1 MSKSKKLIAIAVML
15 TLIIGVIVI
24 LPACKKGNNAN
35 NDEVVVVTD
44 KNGVPV
50 TDENGEAI
58 TVVLEA
64 EIVEITNANGD
75 KVYDENGEVKTSVKY
90 NSKDVAIPLTDKDGK
105 PVTDEN
111 GKVVSTMITVPPKT
125 EKVVTQVQVTDR
137 NGDFVTDENGEILT
151 YTLNYTTGIA
161 GQGGNNS
168 NWGTTLGGSQNDSY
182 KAVVATPDGG
192 CVALFQ
198 TNSKDGTVEKLVSDD
213 ASVPYIVVIK
223 YDSEGKLKWQKV
235 LSGDGALSLS
245 GIDVDSDGNLYLA
258 GYTNAMNLGFTN
270 YGDYDAVLYKLNSSG
285 DVRWVKNFGGKM
297 TDGFN
302 GVSVCTDGSIV
313 AAGLSASTDGNAA
326 ALGLKAGSTAAT
338 VVKFSANGDIIFAKA
353 VGSTGDSFNDV
364 GVDNSGNIYAVGN
377 FSSGV
382 GIENYGKA
390 DAVIAKL
397 DSNGNLAWTQHYG
410 GSRIDN
416 FSGIIALNDGC
427 VVVGRS
433 QSSDYSL
440 QSLGNQGDYDA
451 IIVKFNPNGTIVW
464 ENAFRG
470 FYADG
475 FSSITQAK
483 DGALVVCG
491 YSASGSR
498 DLKTIGN
505 KGGTDGVIV
514 AFNAM
519 GKVSSVQGY
528 GGSRDDKFESACVLN
543 SGEIVACGSTLSI
556 DGDLVGA
563 RAASDGQYTVGMIAR
578 FK

>member
-1 MSKSKKLIAIAVML
+1 MNKSKKLIALALAL
-15 TLIIGVIVI
+15 TLIIALIVI
-24 LPACKKGNNAN
+24 LPACKKNAGSS
-35 NDEVVVVTD
+35 DEVVVVTD

-58 TVVLEA
+58 TVVLET
-64 EIVEITNANGD
+64 EIVEVTNANGD
-75 KVYDENGEVKTSVKY
+75 KVYDENGKVKTSVIY
-90 NSKDVAIPLTDKDGK
+90 HSKNVEIPLTDKNGN
-105 PVTDEN
+105 PVTDAN
-111 GKVVSTMITVPPKT
+111 GKIVSTMITVPPKVERVIT
-125 EKVVTQVQVTDR
+125 EVQVTDR
-137 NGDFVTDENGEILT
+137 NGNFVTDENGEILT

-182 KAVVATPDGG
+182 KAVAATPDGG

-198 TNSKDGTVEKLVSDD
+198 SNSKDGTVEKLVSDD

-223 YDSEGKLKWQKV
+223 YDDSGKLKWQKV
-235 LSGDGALSLS
+235 LSGDGSLSLNS
-245 GIDVDSDGNLYLA
+245 VDVDSDGNIYAA
-258 GYTNAMNLGFTN
+258 GYTNAMNLGFQN
-270 YGDYDAVLYKLNSSG
+270 YGDYDAVLYKLSSSG
-285 DVRWVKNFGGKM
+285 DVRWVKNFGGRM

-302 GVSVCTDGSIV
+302 GVAVGTDGSIV
-313 AAGLSASTDGNAA
+313 AAGLSASTDGNASV
-326 ALGLKAGSTAAT
+326 LGLSAGTTAAA
-338 VVKFSANGDIIFAKA
+338 VVKFNSNGDIVFAKA
-353 VGSTGDSFNDV
+353 IGSTGDSFNDV
-364 GVDNSGNIYAVGN
+364 DVDPSGNIYAVGN
-377 FSSGV
+377 FSSGK

-390 DAVIAKL
+390 DAVIAKFN
-397 DSNGNLAWTQHYG
+397 SSGNLEWTQHYG
-410 GSRIDN
+410 GSKIDN
-416 FSGIIALNDGC
+416 FSGINAVGDGC

-433 QSSDYSL
+433 QSSDQSL
-440 QSLGNQGDYDA
+440 ATLGNQGDYDA
-451 IIVKFNPNGTIVW
+451 IIVKYNPNGTIVW

-475 FSSITQAK
+475 FNDITTAK
-483 DGALVVCG
+483 DGTIVVCG

-514 AFNAM
+514 TFNAM

-528 GGSRDDKFESACVLN
+528 GGSRDDKFDCICVLN
-543 SGEIVACGSTLSI
+543 SGEFVACGSTLSI

-563 RAASDGQYTVGMIAR
+563 RAPSDGQHTVGMIAR